1 LAGAEQIQERI
12 TRLSSGIAII
22 RVGAATEVEMIEKK
36 HRVEDALEAVYS
48 AQQEGTVPGGGTA
61 LIQATKNLSVEV
73 DNEDQ
78 QIGVAIVK
86 AAASEPLMQ
95 MARNAGDSPEIILSK
110 VVASK
115 KNKGWNFAT
124 GKLEDLY
131 VAGII
136 DPAKVTRVA
145 LLNSVSAASTL
156 ITTNF
161 SIVET

>member
-1 LAGAEQIQERI
+1 VQERI
-12 TRLSSGIAII
+12 TRLASGIAII

-36 HRVEDALEAVYS
+36 HRVQDALEAVYS
-48 AQQEGTVPGGGTA
+48 AQQEGTVPGGGMA
-61 LIQATKNLSVEV
+61 LIQAARKLKVEV
-73 DNEDQ
+73 DNEEQ

-86 AAASEPLMQ
+86 QAVRAPLMQ
-95 MARNAGDSPEIILSK
+95 MAANAGESPDIILAK
-110 VVASK
+110 VLGSK
-115 KNKGWNFAT
+115 KSKGWNFAS

-136 DPAKVTRVA
+136 DPVKVTRVA

>member
-1 LAGAEQIQERI
+1 
-12 TRLSSGIAII
+12 
-22 RVGAATEVEMIEKK
+22 
-36 HRVEDALEAVYS
+36 
-48 AQQEGTVPGGGTA
+48 
-61 LIQATKNLSVEV
+61 LSVEV

-136 DPAKVTRVA
+136 DPTKVTRVA